1 MKPVIKKQSYYTLLL
16 MKDDSP
22 AHIFRMHG
30 TVLKILFYLFL
41 LFLLA
46 GAASVAGGVYFFN
59 KYLHLTSRNETQEKE
74 LSDVRLQLERLVNL
88 ESLLMAS
95 AESVPLAKNDEVGA
109 SAPPARTPAD
119 GQNAEPPAQ
128 PGDAPAPEAPA
139 TQADDQP
146 AENVTAPAA
155 DAQSPSRLP
164 LDAAESPLRINGFQ
178 ARGTGKDRMRISY
191 ELLTAPAD
199 GLRTISGSIRYCA
212 RLANGSNIDL
222 VSYDIEGKRFAITRM
237 KPILSSVRMPQ
248 GYLVENIDKL
258 AVIIELVDGTVYQE
272 FFGLA
277 E

>member
-22 AHIFRMHG
+22 AHVFRMHG

-74 LSDVRLQLERLVNL
+74 LTDVRLQLERLVNF

-109 SAPPARTPAD
+109 SAPPARIPAD
-119 GQNAEPPAQ
+119 AQNAEPPAQ
-128 PGDAPAPEAPA
+128 PDDHAPEAPA
-139 TQADDQP
+139 TQADGQP
-146 AENVTAPAA
+146 EENATAPAT

-191 ELLTAPAD
+191 ELLTAPSD
-199 GLRTISGSIRYCA
+199 GLRTIAGSIRYCA

-248 GYLVENIDKL
+248 GYLVEHIDKL